1 MLVIGGQRRHVGN
14 GRNINVWEDPWL
26 LLKENHFISSLI
38 INGLEHSKVEDLFNL
53 DEITWIWQGI
63 SGLFNERD

>member
-1 MLVIGGQRRHVGN
+1 MLVIGDQRQHVGN

-26 LLKENHFISSLI
+26 LLKENPFISSLI

-63 SGLFNERD
+63 GGLFNERD